1 MYNNIHYIHVAPTA
15 KRTRDGALIPQITR
29 YLSVLVV
36 PKITPEGIWRVP
48 FIDLE
53 MKVGANLPPAGVEA
67 ISLSEAAAAA
77 TDSGL
82 PKSANNTWKE
92 RGTWP
97 KGEKVR

>member
-1 MYNNIHYIHVAPTA
+1 MYVLLTLLYTGL
-15 KRTRDGALIPQITR
+15 GASLLI
-29 YLSVLVV
+29 LLH
-36 PKITPEGIWRVP
+36 
-48 FIDLE
+48 LE
-53 MKVGANLPPAGVEA
+53 MKVGANLSPAGDEA